1 MARWTRPGASTILV
15 ASCLLLAVAGSSA
28 QTILQAIQ
36 SANLTLLAA
45 GLQVADLAT
54 TLNSTTG
61 PNITLFAPSDDAL
74 LAMTAALNTTPNALL
89 TLGPKVAPV
98 FTYHA
103 ITTPLLA
110 ADIPTGDTPYATL
123 NTGLNLTVSKAANG
137 SVVVRALGSDANVI
151 RTDIT
156 AGGAVVHVIDS
167 VLLPFFLSV
176 ASAATRTP
184 QLSSLLSAVA
194 SNGLAPALS
203 NPNLNVTVFAPVNDA
218 FNASSAY
225 LTSVNASITDVLTY
239 HVATSR
245 VLNGSEVTASPIT
258 LTTLN
263 SRANLTVARDGNNVV
278 VTPVGATAAT
288 VLAANIPVGLDL
300 TTGGPRT
307 FVHLVNAVLLPFYTT
322 VANAAERAGL
332 TTLVAAVAASDPAFL
347 AAVTDPTFRGTILAP
362 SNAAFAATLASLN
375 VTAAQL
381 LADKDNLRRILNA
394 HIIPN
399 AAVFSNQLSNNQT
412 VNTTGGA
419 LLTVSIGNGIVRF
432 NAAKSSAKVVAADV
446 SIGNGRAVVHVIDR
460 VLLPAD
466 LTLPTPYVTVA
477 GAAQAANL
485 STLLA
490 AVTAS
495 DASFLTTLT
504 DPDFNGTVL
513 APTPLSD
520 CHVALLM
527 PNAAFTAAL
536 TALGVNATQLLA
548 DKDNLR
554 RILNAHI
561 ITPGAVRSSQLVNN
575 QNITTL
581 DGVLTVRINGT
592 GVFFVAAK
600 STAKVVTPDVIAGN
614 AVVHTIDF
622 VLLPASVTLTTGG
635 SGGGGSGGGGAAG
648 MASPSVLTLLSS
660 ALAFLALFAFG
671 RF

>member
-513 APTPLSD
+513 APT
-520 CHVALLM
+520 
-527 PNAAFTAAL
+527 NAAFTAAL